1 MNAESQ
7 MVLHE
12 IEVAFFCANQ
22 MNVIC
27 KNDAIKKINR
37 LKGLYPNETSEI
49 EYAFRD
55 LCEKYNVD
63 LFSEIRI
70 SDKDINNFID
80 NNAPL
85 AEPQN
90 E

>member
-7 MVLHE
+7 VVLHE

-22 MNVIC
+22 MNKIC
-27 KNDAIKKINR
+27 KSDAIKKVNR
-37 LKGLYPNETSEI
+37 LKDLYHNEKNEI
-49 EYAFRD
+49 ENSFRD
-55 LCEKYNVD
+55 LCERYNVD

-70 SDKDINNFID
+70 SDKDINNFIE
-80 NNAPL
+80 NNVPL